1 MDNIVIKYGPEWYK
15 YHIFKTFRHL
25 FKFTVIVLTEKG
37 TEFSQSLEWGGN
49 TQQNFHTFASLSLRF
64 FLSCVNTVFSRQVW
78 VSSSLAGTLQASVL
92 ISLLELV

>member
-1 MDNIVIKYGPEWYK
+1 MDQNGINTIYSK
-15 YHIFKTFRHL
+15 HLDIFSNLR
-25 FKFTVIVLTEKG
+25 VIVLTEKG